1 MELIAKINK
10 LKAVVRKMRGAGN
23 SIGFV
28 PTMGALHDGHLMLV
42 KKAREVA
49 DTVLVSVFVNP
60 IQFGRGEDFEHY
72 PRNLSHDVEL
82 LTRAGVD
89 YVFAPAIEEFYPK
102 DFDTYVE
109 VERLSEPLCGKFR
122 PGHFRGV
129 ATVVAKLFTI
139 VEPDY
144 AFFGQKDA
152 QQAGV
157 IRRMARDLKFPV
169 DVRVCPIVREE
180 DGLAMSSRNAYL
192 SPDERRA
199 ATVLY
204 RSLCRAAA
212 LVLEGERQ
220 AGRVRQAVADM
231 IQAEPLARLEYF
243 EIVDTADFQPVA
255 ALQGGVLMALAVY
268 IGKTRLIDNLLVDVP

>member
-10 LKAVVRKMRGAGN
+10 LKAVSRKVRGAGN

-42 KKAREVA
+42 KKARDVA

-72 PRNLSHDVEL
+72 PRHLSHDVEL

-89 YVFAPAIEEFYPK
+89 YVFAPSMEEFYPK

-109 VERLSEPLCGKFR
+109 VEQLSEPLCGKFR

-139 VEPDY
+139 VEPDF

-152 QQAGV
+152 QQAAV
-157 IRRMARDLKFPV
+157 VRRMARDLKFPV
-169 DVRVCPIVREE
+169 DVRICPIVRED

-192 SPDERRA
+192 NPGERRA

-204 RSLCRAAA
+204 RSLCRAGS
-212 LVLEGERQ
+212 LILEGERQ
-220 AGRVRQAVADM
+220 ADRVRQAAIDL
-231 IQAEPLARLEYF
+231 IRAEPEARLEYF
-243 EIVDTADFQPVA
+243 EIVDSRDLQP
-255 ALQGGVLMALAVY
+255 LPVLRGEMLIALAVY
-268 IGKTRLIDNLLVDVP
+268 IGGTRLIDNLLVDVP

>member
-28 PTMGALHDGHLMLV
+28 PTMGALHEGHLMLV

-60 IQFGRGEDFEHY
+60 IQFGRGEDFERY

-82 LTRAGVD
+82 LTWAGVD
-89 YVFAPAIEEFYPK
+89 YVFAPAMEEFYPK
-102 DFDTYVE
+102 DFDTFVE
-109 VERLSEPLCGKFR
+109 VEQLSEPLCGKFR

-129 ATVVAKLFTI
+129 ATVVTKLFTI

-169 DVRVCPIVREE
+169 DVRICPIVREE

-192 SPDERRA
+192 SPDERRG

-212 LVLEGERQ
+212 LILEGERQ
-220 AGRVRQAVADM
+220 VARVRQAATDM
-231 IQAEPLARLEYF
+231 IQAEPTARLEYF
-243 EIVDTADFQPVA
+243 EIVDTRDFQPVA
-255 ALQGGVLMALAVY
+255 ALRGEVLMALAVY

>member
-255 ALQGGVLMALAVY
+255 ALQGGGLMALAVY

>member
-49 DTVLVSVFVNP
+49 DTALVSVFVNP

-212 LVLEGERQ
+212 LVLDGERQ

-255 ALQGGVLMALAVY
+255 ALQGGVLMALAVD

>member
-10 LKAVVRKMRGAGN
+10 LKAVIRKMRGAGN

-49 DTVLVSVFVNP
+49 ETVLVSVFVNP

-72 PRNLSHDVEL
+72 PRHLSHDVEL

-89 YVFAPAIEEFYPK
+89 YVFAPAMEEFYPK
-102 DFDTYVE
+102 EFDTYVE
-109 VERLSEPLCGKFR
+109 VEQLSEPLCGQFR

-157 IRRMARDLKFPV
+157 VRRMARDLKFPV
-169 DVRVCPIVREE
+169 DVRICPIVREE
-180 DGLAMSSRNAYL
+180 DGLAMSSRNVYL

-204 RSLCRAAA
+204 RGLCRASA
-212 LVLEGERQ
+212 LILEGERQ
-220 AGRVRQAVADM
+220 AARVRQAAADL
-231 IQAEPLARLEYF
+231 IRTEPQARLEYL
-243 EIVDTADFQPVA
+243 EIVDTRDFQPVPVLRGEALIA
-255 ALQGGVLMALAVY
+255 AAVH
-268 IGKTRLIDNLLVDVP
+268 IGKTRLIDNLLVVVP

>member
-180 DGLAMSSRNAYL
+180 DGLAMSSRNASL

>member
-10 LKAVVRKMRGAGN
+10 LKAVSRKVRGAGN

-89 YVFAPAIEEFYPK
+89 YVFAPSMDEFYPK

-109 VERLSEPLCGKFR
+109 VEQLSEPLCGKFR

-139 VEPDY
+139 VEPDF

-152 QQAGV
+152 QQAV
-157 IRRMARDLKFPV
+157 IVRRMARDLKFPV
-169 DVRVCPIVREE
+169 DVRICPIVREE

-192 SPDERRA
+192 NPGERRA

-204 RSLCRAAA
+204 RSLCRAGA
-212 LVLEGERQ
+212 LILEGERQ
-220 AGRVRQAVADM
+220 ADRVRQAAVEL
-231 IQAEPLARLEYF
+231 IRAEPAARLEYF
-243 EIVDTADFQPVA
+243 EIVDSRDLQP
-255 ALQGGVLMALAVY
+255 LPVLRGEMLIALAVY
-268 IGKTRLIDNLLVDVP
+268 IGGTRLIDNLLVDVP